1 MAQFKRK
8 DGYALMTLVVKE
20 LTGQDIGNIVD
31 TRGFIN
37 AGSLIADYTTDEIFN
52 AIGIVYGRLRIA
64 VRSYN
69 AKLWLINA
77 IDNDMYSNR
86 MRKISVYSNYPLPSG
101 HFNTDIYTNL
111 AAGYGADASGESPA
125 GTKDQFEQHP
135 MYPLEMNF
143 AGSTTWQD
151 ALTRYVD
158 QIKIC
163 FRDENEWLTFWN
175 GIATQK
181 NSDIEMQKEAYN
193 RMALLG
199 RIGYA
204 LAIGDASSAI
214 KGAMT
219 RVNLT
224 KAYNDYFNTAYTS
237 AQLRTTYLKS
247 FCEFL
252 SVTIKDYSDMMTR
265 PSVYF
270 HAAPVYTDSQ
280 SVDHVILRHSPK
292 DKQRLMLFG
301 PFWNRAKS
309 FVMPELFNPE
319 YIDMA
324 NFESV
329 DFWSANSTDVDTR
342 ALVNVKV
349 TVPGWLESLITSG
362 STTADTAY
370 TAEDIYCLGC
380 LFDVDSV
387 MTSYQLETV
396 EPAREAR
403 KGYIT
408 DWYTFARNA
417 ISDPTENFIVF
428 TMEDPA
434 GNADNAETAGSAKT
448 TRKSS
453 AK

>member
-20 LTGQDIGNIVD
+20 LTGQDIGNVVD
-31 TRGFIN
+31 TAGFIS

-86 MRKISVYSNYPLPSG
+86 MRKISVYSNFPLPSG

-111 AAGYGADASGESPA
+111 AAGFDNGTNGGASTGSM
-125 GTKDQFEQHP
+125 FEQHP

-143 AGSTTWQD
+143 AGSATWQD
-151 ALTRYVD
+151 ALTRYID

-163 FRDENEWLTFWN
+163 FRDENEWLAFWN
-175 GIATQK
+175 GIAQQK
-181 NSDIEMQKEAYN
+181 NNDIEMQKEAYN

-204 LAIGDASSAI
+204 LAIGDAASNI
-214 KGAMT
+214 NGAMT
-219 RVNLT
+219 KVNLT
-224 KAYNDYFNTAYTS
+224 KAFNDYFNTSYTS
-237 AQLRTTYLKS
+237 AQLRTSYLKE

-252 SVTIKDYSDMMTR
+252 TVTVKDYSDMMTR

-280 SVDHVILRHSPK
+280 SVDHVILRHTPK
-292 DKQRLMLFG
+292 DKQRLMFFG

-309 FVMPELFNPE
+309 MVMPEIFNPE
-319 YIDMA
+319 YIDLG

-329 DFWSANSTDVDTR
+329 DFWSANSTDIDTR

-349 TVPGWLESLITSG
+349 TVPGWLEDLIANTTG
-362 STTADTAY
+362 SSDTAY
-370 TAEDIYCLGC
+370 TASDIYVLGC

-387 MTSYQLETV
+387 MTSYQLESV

-428 TMEDPA
+428 TMEDP
-434 GNADNAETAGSAKT
+434 T
-448 TRKSS
+448 
-453 AK
+453 

>member
-31 TRGFIN
+31 TEGFIS

-69 AKLWLINA
+69 AKLWLINS

-86 MRKISVYSNYPLPSG
+86 MRKISVYSSFPLPSG

-143 AGSTTWQD
+143 AGSATWQD

-163 FRDENEWLTFWN
+163 FRDENEWLDFWN
-175 GIATQK
+175 GIAQQK
-181 NSDIEMQKEAYN
+181 NNDIEMQKEAYN

-204 LAIGDASSAI
+204 LAIGDASSNI
-214 KGAMT
+214 NGAMT
-219 RVNLT
+219 KVNLT
-224 KAYNDYFNTAYTS
+224 KAFNDYFNTSYTS
-237 AQLRTTYLKS
+237 AQLRTSYLKE

-252 SVTIKDYSDMMTR
+252 TVTVKDYSDMLTR

-280 SVDHVILRHSPK
+280 SVDHVILRHTPK
-292 DKQRLMLFG
+292 DKQRLMFFG

-309 FVMPELFNPE
+309 MVMPEIFNPE
-319 YIDMA
+319 YIDLG

-329 DFWSANSTDVDTR
+329 DFWSANSTDIDTR

-349 TVPGWLESLITSG
+349 TVPGWLESLITNG
-362 STTADTAY
+362 VTTVDTAY
-370 TAEDIYCLGC
+370 TASDIYVLGC

-387 MTSYQLETV
+387 MTSYQLESV

-428 TMEDPA
+428 TMEDPS
-434 GNADNAETAGSAKT
+434 T
-448 TRKSS
+448 
-453 AK
+453 

>member
-31 TRGFIN
+31 TAGFIN

-86 MRKISVYSNYPLPSG
+86 MRKISVYSSFPLPSG

-111 AAGYGADASGESPA
+111 AAGYGADASGENPA

-135 MYPLEMNF
+135 MYPLELNF

-163 FRDENEWLTFWN
+163 FRDENEWLDLWN
-175 GIATQK
+175 GIAQQK
-181 NSDIEMQKEAYN
+181 NNDIEMQKEAYN

-204 LAIGDASSAI
+204 LAIGDSSSAI

-224 KAYNDYFNTAYTS
+224 KAYNDYFGTSYTS
-237 AQLRTTYLKS
+237 EQLRTTYLKS

-252 SVTIKDYSDMMTR
+252 SVTIKDYSDMLTR

-280 SVDHVILRHSPK
+280 SVDHVILRHTPK

-309 FVMPELFNPE
+309 MVMPELFNPE
-319 YIDMA
+319 YIDMT

-349 TVPGWLESLITSG
+349 TVPGWLESLITDG
-362 STTADTAY
+362 VTTVDTAY

-434 GNADNAETAGSAKT
+434 GDADGAKT

>member
-20 LTGQDIGNIVD
+20 LTGQDIGNVVN
-31 TRGFIN
+31 TEGFIN

-52 AIGIVYGRLRIA
+52 AIGIVYGRLAIA

-69 AKLWLINA
+69 AKLWLINS

-86 MRKISVYSNYPLPSG
+86 MRKISVYSNFPLPSG

-111 AAGYGADASGESPA
+111 AAGFDNGTNPTA
-125 GTKDQFEQHP
+125 GGVAQSTGSMFEQHP
-135 MYPLEMNF
+135 MYPLELNF
-143 AGSTTWQD
+143 SGSTTWQE
-151 ALTRYVD
+151 ALTRYID

-163 FRDENEWLTFWN
+163 VRDENEWLALWN
-175 GIATQK
+175 GIVAQK
-181 NSDIEMQKEAYN
+181 NNDIELQKEAYN
-193 RMALLG
+193 RMTLLG

-204 LAIGDASSAI
+204 LAIGDDSSAI
-214 KGAMT
+214 KGTMT
-219 RVNLT
+219 KVNLT
-224 KAYNDYFNTAYTS
+224 KAFNDYFNPVTPYTS
-237 AQLRTTYLKS
+237 QELRTTYLKE

-280 SVDHVILRHSPK
+280 SVDHVILRHTEKSR
-292 DKQRLMLFG
+292 QRLMLFS
-301 PFWNRAKS
+301 PFWNRAKAM
-309 FVMPELFNPE
+309 VMPELFNEE

-324 NFESV
+324 NFEAV
-329 DFWSANSTDVDTR
+329 DFWAANSTDIDTR
-342 ALVNVKV
+342 ATVNVKV

-362 STTADTAY
+362 STTTDTAY
-370 TAEDIYCLGC
+370 TASDIYVLGC

-387 MTSYQLETV
+387 MTSYQLESV

-408 DWYTFARNA
+408 DWYTFARNS

-434 GNADNAETAGSAKT
+434 TP
-448 TRKSS
+448 
-453 AK
+453 

>member
-20 LTGQDIGNIVD
+20 LTGQDIGNIVN
-31 TRGFIN
+31 TEGFIS

-69 AKLWLINA
+69 AKLWLINS

-86 MRKISVYSNYPLPSG
+86 MRKISVYSNFPLPSG

-143 AGSTTWQD
+143 AGSATWQD

-163 FRDENEWLTFWN
+163 FRDENEWLDFWN

-181 NSDIEMQKEAYN
+181 NNDIEMQKEAYN

-204 LAIGDASSAI
+204 LAIGDTASNINGS
-214 KGAMT
+214 MT
-219 RVNLT
+219 KVNLT
-224 KAYNDYFNTAYTS
+224 KAFNDYFGTSYTS
-237 AQLRTTYLKS
+237 AQLRTTYLKE

-252 SVTIKDYSDMMTR
+252 TVTVKDYSDMLTR

-280 SVDHVILRHSPK
+280 SVDHVILRHTPK
-292 DKQRLMLFG
+292 DKQRLMFFG
-301 PFWNRAKS
+301 PFWNRAKAM
-309 FVMPELFNPE
+309 VMPEIFNPE
-319 YIDMA
+319 YIDMG

-329 DFWSANSTDVDTR
+329 DFWAANSTDVDTR

-349 TVPGWLESLITSG
+349 TVPGWLESLITNG
-362 STTADTAY
+362 VTTVDTAY
-370 TAEDIYCLGC
+370 TAKDIYVLGC

-387 MTSYQLETV
+387 MTSYQLESV

-408 DWYTFARNA
+408 DWYTFARNS

-428 TMEDPA
+428 TMEDP
-434 GNADNAETAGSAKT
+434 T
-448 TRKSS
+448 
-453 AK
+453 

>member
-86 MRKISVYSNYPLPSG
+86 MRKVSVYSSFPLPSG

-143 AGSTTWQD
+143 AGSATWQD

-163 FRDENEWLTFWN
+163 FRDENEWLDFWN
-175 GIATQK
+175 GIAQQK
-181 NSDIEMQKEAYN
+181 NNDIEMQKEAYN

-214 KGAMT
+214 NGAMT

-224 KAYNDYFNTAYTS
+224 KAYNDYFNTNYTS

-252 SVTIKDYSDMMTR
+252 SVTIKDYSDMLTR

-309 FVMPELFNPE
+309 MVMPELFNPE
-319 YIDMA
+319 YIDMT

-362 STTADTAY
+362 STTVDTAY

-434 GNADNAETAGSAKT
+434 TADDGNGAKT

>member
-31 TRGFIN
+31 TAGFIS

-86 MRKISVYSNYPLPSG
+86 MRKISVYSNFPLPSG

-111 AAGYGADASGESPA
+111 AAGFDNGTNGGASTGS
-125 GTKDQFEQHP
+125 QYEQHP

-151 ALTRYVD
+151 ALTRYID

-163 FRDENEWLTFWN
+163 FRDENEWLAFWN

-181 NSDIEMQKEAYN
+181 NNDIEIQKEAYN

-204 LAIGDASSAI
+204 LAIGDAASNI
-214 KGAMT
+214 NGAMT
-219 RVNLT
+219 KVNLT
-224 KAYNDYFNTAYTS
+224 KAFNDYFNTSYTS
-237 AQLRTTYLKS
+237 AQLRTSYLKE

-252 SVTIKDYSDMMTR
+252 TVTVKDYSDMMTR

-280 SVDHVILRHSPK
+280 SVDHVILRHTPK
-292 DKQRLMLFG
+292 DKQRLMFFG

-309 FVMPELFNPE
+309 MVMPEIFNPE
-319 YIDMA
+319 YIDMG

-329 DFWSANSTDVDTR
+329 DFWSANSTDIDTR

-349 TVPGWLESLITSG
+349 TVPGWLEDLIANTTG
-362 STTADTAY
+362 SSDTAY
-370 TAEDIYCLGC
+370 TASDIYVLGC

-387 MTSYQLETV
+387 MTSYQLKTV

-434 GNADNAETAGSAKT
+434 
-448 TRKSS
+448 
-453 AK
+453 

>member
-31 TRGFIN
+31 TEGFIS

-69 AKLWLINA
+69 AKLWLINS

-86 MRKISVYSNYPLPSG
+86 TRKISVYSNFPLPSG

-111 AAGYGADASGESPA
+111 AAGFDNGTNSGASTGSM
-125 GTKDQFEQHP
+125 FEQHP

-143 AGSTTWQD
+143 AGSATWQD
-151 ALTRYVD
+151 ALTRYID

-163 FRDENEWLTFWN
+163 FRDENEWLAFWN

-181 NSDIEMQKEAYN
+181 NNDIELQKEAYN

-204 LAIGDASSAI
+204 LAIGDTASNI
-214 KGAMT
+214 NGAMT
-219 RVNLT
+219 KVNLT
-224 KAYNDYFNTAYTS
+224 KAFNDYFGTSYTS
-237 AQLRTTYLKS
+237 AQLRTTYLKE

-252 SVTIKDYSDMMTR
+252 TVTVKDYSDMLTR

-280 SVDHVILRHSPK
+280 SVDHVILRHTPK
-292 DKQRLMLFG
+292 DKQRLMFFG
-301 PFWNRAKS
+301 PFWNRAKAM
-309 FVMPELFNPE
+309 VMPEIFNPE
-319 YIDMA
+319 YIDMG

-349 TVPGWLESLITSG
+349 TVPGWLESLITNG
-362 STTADTAY
+362 VTTVDTAY
-370 TAEDIYCLGC
+370 TAEDIYVLGC

-387 MTSYQLETV
+387 MTSYQLESV

-408 DWYTFARNA
+408 DWYTFARNS

-428 TMEDPA
+428 TMEDP
-434 GNADNAETAGSAKT
+434 T
-448 TRKSS
+448 
-453 AK
+453 

>member
-20 LTGQDIGNIVD
+20 LTGQDIGNVVD
-31 TRGFIN
+31 TAGFIS

-86 MRKISVYSNYPLPSG
+86 MRKISVYSNFPLPSG

-111 AAGYGADASGESPA
+111 AAGFDNGTNGGASTGSM
-125 GTKDQFEQHP
+125 FEQHP

-143 AGSTTWQD
+143 AGSATWQD
-151 ALTRYVD
+151 ALTRYID

-163 FRDENEWLTFWN
+163 FRDENEWLAFWN

-181 NSDIEMQKEAYN
+181 NNDIEIQKEAYN

-204 LAIGDASSAI
+204 LAIGDAASNI
-214 KGAMT
+214 NGAMT
-219 RVNLT
+219 KVNLT
-224 KAYNDYFNTAYTS
+224 KAFNDYFNTSYTS
-237 AQLRTTYLKS
+237 AQLRTSYLKE

-252 SVTIKDYSDMMTR
+252 TVTVKDYSDMMTR

-280 SVDHVILRHSPK
+280 SVDHVILRHTPK
-292 DKQRLMLFG
+292 DKQRLMFFG

-309 FVMPELFNPE
+309 MVMPEIFNPE
-319 YIDMA
+319 YIDMG

-329 DFWSANSTDVDTR
+329 DFWSANSTDIDTR

-349 TVPGWLESLITSG
+349 TVPGWLEDLIANTTG
-362 STTADTAY
+362 SSDTAY
-370 TAEDIYCLGC
+370 TASDIYVLGC

-434 GNADNAETAGSAKT
+434 
-448 TRKSS
+448 
-453 AK
+453 

>member
-31 TRGFIN
+31 TEGFIS
-37 AGSLIADYTTDEIFN
+37 AGSLVADYTTDEIFN

-64 VRSYN
+64 VRAYN
-69 AKLWLINA
+69 AKLWLINSV
-77 IDNDMYSNR
+77 DNDVYSNR
-86 MRKISVYSNYPLPSG
+86 MRKISVYSNFPLPSG

-111 AAGYGADASGESPA
+111 AAGFDNGTNPTGSPA
-125 GTKDQFEQHP
+125 VAQSTGSMFEQHP

-151 ALTRYVD
+151 ALTRYID

-163 FRDENEWLTFWN
+163 FRDESEWLNFWN

-181 NSDIEMQKEAYN
+181 NSDIEMQKEAYS
-193 RMALLG
+193 RMTLLG

-224 KAYNDYFNTAYTS
+224 KAYNDYFGTAYTS

-247 FCEFL
+247 FCEFM

-280 SVDHVILRHSPK
+280 SVDHVILRHTPK

-301 PFWNRAKS
+301 PFWNRVKS
-309 FVMPELFNPE
+309 MVMPELFNPE

-324 NFESV
+324 NFEAV

-342 ALVNVKV
+342 ALINVKV

-362 STTADTAY
+362 VTTVDTAY
-370 TAEDIYCLGC
+370 TASDIYCLGC

-387 MTSYQLETV
+387 MTSYQLESV

-408 DWYTFARNA
+408 DWYTFARNS
-417 ISDPTENFIVF
+417 ISDPTESFIVF
-428 TMEDPA
+428 TMEGPA
-434 GNADNAETAGSAKT
+434 TAEDAENSTKT
-448 TRKSS
+448 KKSS

>member
-31 TRGFIN
+31 TAGFIS

-64 VRSYN
+64 VRAYN

-86 MRKISVYSNYPLPSG
+86 MRKISVYSSFPLPSG

-111 AAGYGADASGESPA
+111 AAGYGADASGENPA

-143 AGSTTWQD
+143 AGSATWQD

-163 FRDENEWLTFWN
+163 FRDEDEWLAFWN

-181 NSDIEMQKEAYN
+181 NNDIEMQKEAYN

-204 LAIGDASSAI
+204 LAIGDDASNI
-214 KGAMT
+214 KAAMT

-224 KAYNDYFNTAYTS
+224 KAFNDYYGTSYTS
-237 AQLRTTYLKS
+237 AQLRTTYLKE

-252 SVTIKDYSDMMTR
+252 TVTVKDYSDMMTR

-280 SVDHVILRHSPK
+280 SVDHVILRHTPK
-292 DKQRLMLFG
+292 DKQRLMFFG
-301 PFWNRAKS
+301 PFWNRVRS
-309 FVMPELFNPE
+309 MVMPEIFNPE
-319 YIDMA
+319 YIDMG
-324 NFESV
+324 NFEAI
-329 DFWSANSTDVDTR
+329 DFWSANSTDIDTR

-349 TVPGWLESLITSG
+349 TVPGWLESLITNG
-362 STTADTAY
+362 STTVDTAY
-370 TAEDIYCLGC
+370 TAEDIYVLGC

-387 MTSYQLETV
+387 MTSYQLESV

-428 TMEDPA
+428 TMEDP
-434 GNADNAETAGSAKT
+434 T
-448 TRKSS
+448 
-453 AK
+453 